1 MRKEEIREYFFSVKE
16 SEKVSH
22 AYIIE
27 EESGQ
32 EAEVLAGDFAAL
44 LECEKG
50 TGCGTCHSCL
60 AYASGN
66 HPDIIR
72 VSHEKPDSIGVEE
85 IRRQLVDDITIRP
98 YSSPYKVYLVPEAEK
113 LTVQAQNALLKTLE
127 EPPYYGMI
135 FLLTSNAGKL
145 LPTILSRSV
154 LLKLT
159 EEEQEELLLPEEDRN
174 LFLSLLRQAR
184 QLTVAQMADGVKT
197 LKERKIPAGAAA
209 VLARVYVRDVLVLQ
223 STGKTELLRM
233 REELDGYREW
243 AEEVSPHAL
252 YRILEEIDAMESR
265 ILSNVNY
272 ELAVELLLLTMK
284 TTKKLGEHSGVVQED
299 F

>member
-1 MRKEEIREYFFSVKE
+1 MRKEEIREYFIQVQE

-32 EAEVLAGDFAAL
+32 EAEALAGEFAAR
-44 LECEKG
+44 LECENR

-72 VSHEKPDSIGVEE
+72 VFHEKPDSIGVDE

-127 EPPYYGMI
+127 EPPDYGVI
-135 FLLTSNAGKL
+135 LLLTANAGKL
-145 LPTILSRSV
+145 LSTILSRSV

-159 EEEQEELLLPEEDRN
+159 EEEQEERLLPEEDRQ
-174 LFLSLLRQAR
+174 LFLSLLRQVR
-184 QLTVAQMADGVKT
+184 SLTVTQMADGVKA
-197 LKERKIPAGAAA
+197 LKERKVPSGAAA
-209 VLARVYVRDVLVLQ
+209 ALARVYFRDVLVVK
-223 STGKTELLRM
+223 STGKRELLRM
-233 REELDGYREW
+233 PEEYKGYGEW
-243 AEEVSPHAL
+243 AEAASYAKLH
-252 YRILEEIDAMESR
+252 RILDEIDRMERR

-272 ELAVELLLLTMK
+272 ELAAELLLMAMK
-284 TTKKLGEHSGVVQED
+284 A
-299 F
+299 